1 MPFIFNLEMPK
12 GEEVIMTN
20 VVFINVISMK
30 SFEKVVATD
39 ERTSCKF
46 IEAASKYYNSK
57 GFNTIA
63 VENELNPDFYEVRSL
78 KNGETIAVAGPMEQ
92 DEKLFWSKHTRIK
105 KFVATLNGEF
115 QRPKGQKFNFY
126 AVITANFCGFVLT
139 WKQCESLTKGRKAKF
154 KGFNAIEAAKVW
166 MRENNAPDSCFEGY
180 TDLKQIK

>member
-1 MPFIFNLEMPK
+1 
-12 GEEVIMTN
+12 MTN

-39 ERTSCKF
+39 ERTACKF
-46 IEAASKYYNSK
+46 VEAAADYYNSK

-63 VENELNPDFYEVRSL
+63 IENELNPDFYEVRSL

-126 AVITANFCGFVLT
+126 AVITAGFCGFVLT
-139 WKQCESLTKGRKAKF
+139 WKQCEALVKGKTAKF
-154 KGFNAIEAAKVW
+154 KGFNGLEQAKTW
-166 MRENNAPDSCFEGY
+166 MRENHAPDASFEHY